1 MKICIWFANLFV
13 NLLKMKKTKITNL
26 ETSELTP
33 AQATEKEIKLSILL
47 PVRNESANLKVMLV
61 ILKAVTEVPHEVLV
75 ICDFP
80 EDTSIPVVKALQPG
94 YPNLRLVLNTLGRGV
109 INAIRTGVKASVG
122 KYILIYAV
130 DEIAPILA
138 LEDMMALLDEG
149 CDFVSGTR
157 YAHGGRRLGG
167 TLVGGMLSRI
177 ANWLLRSLVGSV
189 LSDSTTGIKM
199 FHRSVFERL
208 HLKAR
213 PVGWAVVF
221 EMSIKAQLIGL
232 KLGEVP
238 VTSIDRLYGGKSTF
252 RLGPWFVEYLRW
264 FWWGAIQLRRTS
276 GCKRTQVM
284 VRIPVAMTT

>member
-1 MKICIWFANLFV
+1 
-13 NLLKMKKTKITNL
+13 
-26 ETSELTP
+26 
-33 AQATEKEIKLSILL
+33 
-47 PVRNESANLKVMLV
+47 
-61 ILKAVTEVPHEVLV
+61 
-75 ICDFP
+75 
-80 EDTSIPVVKALQPG
+80 
-94 YPNLRLVLNTLGRGV
+94 
-109 INAIRTGVKASVG
+109 
-122 KYILIYAV
+122 
-130 DEIAPILA
+130 
-138 LEDMMALLDEG
+138 
-149 CDFVSGTR
+149 
-157 YAHGGRRLGG
+157 
-167 TLVGGMLSRI
+167 MLSRI

>member
-1 MKICIWFANLFV
+1 
-13 NLLKMKKTKITNL
+13 MKKTEITNS

-33 AQATEKEIKLSILL
+33 AQAKEKGIKLSILL
-47 PVRNESANLKVMLV
+47 PVRNEGANLKIMLR
-61 ILKAVTEVPHEVLV
+61 ILKAVTEIPHEVLV

-80 EDTSIPVVKALQPG
+80 EDTSIPVVSAIQPE
-94 YPNLRLVLNTLGRGV
+94 YPNLRLVLNTSGAGV
-109 INAIRTGVKASVG
+109 INAICSGVKAAVG
-122 KYILIYAV
+122 EYVLIYAA

-167 TLVGGMLSRI
+167 TVVGGVFSRL
-177 ANWLLRSLVGSV
+177 ANRLFCILAGSA
-189 LSDSTTGIKM
+189 LSDATTGLKM
-199 FHRSVFERL
+199 FRRAVFDRL
-208 HLKAR
+208 NLEAK
-213 PVGWAVVF
+213 PVGWAVAF
-221 EMSIKAQLIGL
+221 EMSIKAQLLGL

-252 RLGPWFVEYLRW
+252 RLGPWLVEYLRW
-264 FWWGAIQLRRTS
+264 FWWGAIQLRRAS

-284 VRIPVAMTT
+284 VRIPVAMAT